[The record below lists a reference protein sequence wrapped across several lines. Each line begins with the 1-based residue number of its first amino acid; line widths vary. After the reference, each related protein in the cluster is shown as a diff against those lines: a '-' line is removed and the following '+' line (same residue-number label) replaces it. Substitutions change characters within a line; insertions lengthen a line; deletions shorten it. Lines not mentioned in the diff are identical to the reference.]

1 MGLTRRQLLVGAAG
15 AAAGAATFGLL
26 RRLRLRAPDSS
37 QTENQSPSSAA
48 PVLAAKGRGLVVGA
62 FQTLEPASGRTRY
75 SLSLVDEEGRLART
89 LPLDFPFHGFAPDP
103 TNVARVALFQ
113 KKGSG
118 ACEIDLVA
126 GKVLRPIETT
136 GDRLFYGHGVFS
148 ADGRVLYSTE
158 TVVKTQ
164 EGLIVVRD
172 GRSLAVVGELPS
184 HGKNPHDCLLLD
196 DGKTLA
202 ITNGGGTLD
211 DSASPP
217 NVAFVDIASTKLLER
232 VTFPDA
238 RINAG
243 HLAVTRARDLVVV
256 SAPRKGLPDTE
267 HGGVTIRPRG
277 AAARTMTEPA
287 ATIAK
292 LVGETLSVAVHE
304 QSGVAATTTPDGNVL
319 VFWNL
324 AQGTQVR
331 AVDLQAPRGV
341 AVTRDGA
348 HFAVSHGL
356 RGELAFFSTQTL
368 EREPALEVPG
378 AQMSGSHIYVWA
390 PPAA

>member
-1 MGLTRRQLLVGAAG
+1 MGFTRRQFLVAAVGAAG
-15 AAAGAATFGLL
+15 AATAAVVVRRRLGGSNSAQTESPPAASPLEAKARGLL
-26 RRLRLRAPDSS
+26 
-37 QTENQSPSSAA
+37 
-48 PVLAAKGRGLVVGA
+48 VGA
-62 FQTLEPASGRTRY
+62 FTTLEPATNKTRY

-89 LPLDFPFHGFAPDP
+89 LELGFPFHGFSPDP
-103 TNVARVALFQ
+103 TQVARIALFQ

-126 GKVLRPIETT
+126 GKVLRPIETVPE
-136 GDRLFYGHGVFS
+136 RLFYGHGVFS
-148 ADGRVLYSTE
+148 ADGKVLYSTE
-158 TVVKTQ
+158 TVVKSQ

-172 GRSLAVVGELPS
+172 GRSLAIVGELPS

-211 DSASPP
+211 DAASPP
-217 NVAFVDIASTKLLER
+217 NVAYVDIASTKLLER

-256 SAPRKGLPDTE
+256 SAPRKGLADTE
-267 HGGVTIRPRG
+267 HGGVTIRAAG
-277 AAARTMTEPA
+277 GAARTMTEPA
-287 ATIAK
+287 ATVGK

-304 QSGVAATTTPDGNVL
+304 PSGVAATTTPDGNVL
-319 VFWNL
+319 VFWDVKK
-324 AQGTQVR
+324 GTQVR
-331 AVDLQAPRGV
+331 AVDLTAPRGV
-341 AVTRDGA
+341 AVTRDQR

-356 RGELAFFSTQTL
+356 RGELAFFSTETL

-378 AQMSGSHIYVWA
+378 AQMSGSHIYVWT